1 LFLERKSVTTCNNGR
16 DAVDI
21 FENENFDIVF
31 LDENMP
37 GMSGLETLSEMKEKI
52 SRSHDYDHQK

>member
-1 LFLERKSVTTCNNGR
+1 VSTCNGR
-16 DAVDI
+16 DAIDI

-37 GMSGLETLSEMKEKI
+37 GMSGLETSLK
-52 SRSHDYDHQK
+52 